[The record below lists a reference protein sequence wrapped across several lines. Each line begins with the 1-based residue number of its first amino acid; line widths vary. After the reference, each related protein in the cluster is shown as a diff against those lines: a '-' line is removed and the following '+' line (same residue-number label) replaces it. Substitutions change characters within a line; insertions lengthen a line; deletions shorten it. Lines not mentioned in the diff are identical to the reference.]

1 MAMRKLLLIAALYA
15 AGPTAVMAEKSW
27 VQVRETKLR
36 SQPKFYATGSATL
49 RYGQAV
55 DQLAAS
61 GGWAEVSSNAGR
73 GFLPVASLSRDQII
87 LSSQDISKVKADTSE
102 VVLAGKGFSK
112 EVESSFKAADT
123 AARFDLVDKIER
135 TARTSPK
142 ETSDFA
148 KRGGLLP

>member
-1 MAMRKLLLIAALYA
+1 MAMRNLLLIAAMCA
-15 AGPTAVMAEKSW
+15 AVPTAVMAEKSW

-36 SQPKFYATGSATL
+36 SQPKFYATGGATL
-49 RYGQAV
+49 KYGQAV
-55 DQLAAS
+55 DQMGAS

-73 GFLPVASLSRDQII
+73 GFLPVTSLSRDQII

-112 EVESSFKAADT
+112 EVESSFKAAD
-123 AARFDLVDKIER
+123 AEARFDLVDKIER